1 MKRRA
6 IAALSVAFLGGIL
19 QPARPAYAQS
29 DAIRV
34 FVSNGVKAVVDE
46 LRPEAERKIGHPLS
60 IEFGTSGGL
69 KQKIEAGEK
78 FDAAFLTSDAVADLV
93 KSGKLAGSTDLARC
107 GIGMGARAGTPKPDI
122 RTPEALKETLHKA
135 KAITYAQD
143 GASRVFIEK
152 MLGGFG
158 IAEQMKAKTILV
170 PGSVKSNE
178 VVAEGKADYVLTLV
192 SEILPAPGVEL
203 IGPLPAQV
211 QNYINFSAGVSAKA
225 AHAESGKA
233 LVQFF
238 KGSAAAPVY
247 KAKGLEPR

>member
-1 MKRRA
+1 MRQRA
-6 IAALSVAFLGGIL
+6 TTLWIAAVLGVIL
-19 QPARPAYAQS
+19 QPVRPAFAQG
-29 DAIRV
+29 DTIHV
-34 FVSNGVKAVVDE
+34 LVSNGVKAVVDE
-46 LRPEAERKIGHPLS
+46 LKPQAERAIGHPLS
-60 IEFGTSGGL
+60 IEFGTTSGL
-69 KQKIEAGEK
+69 KQKIEAGEN
-78 FDAAFLTSDAVADLV
+78 FDATFLTSDAIADLV
-93 KSGKLAGSTDLARC
+93 KSGKLAGSSSLARC
-107 GIGMGARAGTPKPDI
+107 GIGMGARAGAPKPDI

-152 MLGGFG
+152 MMGGFG
-158 IAEQMKAKTILV
+158 IADQMKAKTMLV

-178 VVAEGKADYVLTLV
+178 LVAAGKADYVLTLV

-203 IGPLPAQV
+203 IGPLPEQV
-211 QNYINFSAGVSAKA
+211 QNYISFSAGVSAKA

-238 KGSAAAPVY
+238 KGPAAAAVY